1 MVLTAEILRW
11 LAPTAIIQAV
21 LSTKQVAVF
30 MAKAKTDVLMR
41 LGFLST
47 FLQMSS
53 FIIGVQ
59 YDIKIF
65 CNVLFYCKLS

>member
-21 LSTKQVAVF
+21 LSTTGAVF

-41 LGFLST
+41 LGFLGT
-47 FLQMSS
+47 F
-53 FIIGVQ
+53 
-59 YDIKIF
+59 YK
-65 CNVLFYCKLS
+65 